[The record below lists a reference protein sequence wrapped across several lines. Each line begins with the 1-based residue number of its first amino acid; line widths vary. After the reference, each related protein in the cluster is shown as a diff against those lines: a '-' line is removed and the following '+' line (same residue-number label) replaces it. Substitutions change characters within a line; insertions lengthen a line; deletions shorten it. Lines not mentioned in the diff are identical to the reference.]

1 MKSKKTFWIIVGC
14 GISVL
19 LLILALSPDDSSSS
33 EPAAVKAAAL
43 DVAPNMS
50 EVQLK
55 SAASHMRA
63 VPDDVKECTF
73 YYHSADPYYNNS
85 STRIRVYF
93 GKANGTSAPWTP
105 NIIVQYV
112 SEDWLFIEKITVK
125 TDSNTYT
132 LSGKVNRDSGERING
147 DVGIWE
153 WINEAVTGYTARML
167 LDISSSKKTI
177 VRFEGRQYYNDYVV
191 PESNKQTIREMLAAW
206 KYSGGDVPSSW

>member
-1 MKSKKTFWIIVGC
+1 MKKKIFWTVIG
-14 GISVL
+14 SVL
-19 LLILALSPDDSSSS
+19 ALIVLVSMFSSDDSAKKSATANV
-33 EPAAVKAAAL
+33 PAL
-43 DVAPNMS
+43 DVTSGMS
-50 EVQLK
+50 DVQMK
-55 SAASHMRA
+55 SAVSRLKA
-63 VPDDVKECTF
+63 VTDDVKQCSF

-93 GKANGTSAPWTP
+93 GKASGASAPWTP

-153 WINEAVTGYTARML
+153 WINEEVTGDTVRML

-177 VRFEGRQYYNDYVV
+177 VRFEGQQYYNDYVV
-191 PESNKQTIREMLAAW
+191 PDSNKQTIREMLAAW
-206 KYSGGDVPSSW
+206 KYSGGVAPSSW